1 VILTSNPMP
10 LAWQQT
16 ALNFKGASGPSL
28 GASET
33 DAELVYGRAAILSRF
48 RFGWSEKQY
57 AFLKNESEQWTAAAC
72 LVLGDSILGNRDS
85 CLWELAP
92 LEQAALCRLRIE
104 HIGDLYNQ
112 AGLSSGLRESFA
124 LMRSREEKQQQE
136 YEQLALAVQ
145 HVTQATAR
153 EINNPWF
160 LDALQTLAAGRLT
173 IETLRS
179 GLLVLAHILADKPDS
194 TVAGPPASPEP
205 QW

>member
-1 VILTSNPMP
+1 MILTTNPMP

-104 HIGDLYNQ
+104 QIDDLRGQ
-112 AGLSSGLRESFA
+112 AGLSPALRRSFA
-124 LMRSREEKQQQE
+124 LLRSREAKQQQE

-145 HVTQATAR
+145 HVIQAKER

-160 LDALQTLAAGRLT
+160 LDALQTQIVSRLP

-179 GLLVLAHILADKPDS
+179 GLLVLAHILAGQPDD
-194 TVAGPPASPEP
+194 TLAGPPAPF
-205 QW
+205 

>member
-1 VILTSNPMP
+1 MILSTNPMP

-48 RFGWSEKQY
+48 RFGWSDKQY
-57 AFLKNESEQWTAAAC
+57 AFLKSESEQWTAAAC

-85 CLWELAP
+85 CPWELAP

-104 HIGDLYNQ
+104 QIDDLRGQ
-112 AGLSSGLRESFA
+112 AGLSPALRRSFA
-124 LMRSREEKQQQE
+124 LLRSREAKQQQE

-145 HVTQATAR
+145 HVIQAKER

-160 LDALQTLAAGRLT
+160 LDALQTQIVSRLP

-179 GLLVLAHILADKPDS
+179 GLLVLAHILAGQPDD
-194 TVAGPPASPEP
+194 TLAGPPAPF
-205 QW
+205 